1 MVDALPQFSAIIPEL
16 VTAGM
21 ICAALMTDLFL
32 RHRTQYAGYVLVQL
46 ALVFVAVWTLINL
59 WAPQAEVFNNLLI
72 IDQLSRLMKLF
83 IAVVAFGVFWYSR
96 QYVVQQ
102 NMPVGEY
109 YVLGLCSVLGMM
121 ILVSSYHFMTLFM
134 GLELFSLPVYAMVAL
149 NRDSKVSTEAAM
161 KYFVIGAMGSGMLLY
176 GLSML
181 YGATQTLQ
189 MSEAANAI
197 SSTAAANDLIL
208 VFALVFVLA
217 GVAFKLGAVPFHMWV
232 PDVYDGSPNSVTL
245 FISTAP
251 KIAALG
257 MAFRLLTT
265 AMPDLAEQWQAILI
279 VLSIASMAT
288 GNLLAIAQSSIKR
301 MLAYSSIAHIGYTLL
316 GVIAV
321 TQEGYGSALFYLLTY
336 VFMTAAAF
344 GILTLLSRE
353 GYEVQWIEDLQ
364 GLSER
369 NPWLAFMML
378 LVMFSMAGI
387 PPLVGFMAKV
397 AVLEALIS
405 VNLIWLAALA
415 LVFAIVGAYYYI
427 RVVKV
432 MYFEQS
438 QTKEP
443 LECPVDLKALASV
456 NCLALLIL
464 GLFPGGL
471 FHLCH
476 AVI

>member
-1 MVDALPQFSAIIPEL
+1 
-16 VTAGM
+16 
-21 ICAALMTDLFL
+21 
-32 RHRTQYAGYVLVQL
+32 
-46 ALVFVAVWTLINL
+46 
-59 WAPQAEVFNNLLI
+59 
-72 IDQLSRLMKLF
+72 
-83 IAVVAFGVFWYSR
+83 
-96 QYVVQQ
+96 
-102 NMPVGEY
+102 
-109 YVLGLCSVLGMM
+109 
-121 ILVSSYHFMTLFM
+121 
-134 GLELFSLPVYAMVAL
+134 
-149 NRDSKVSTEAAM
+149 
-161 KYFVIGAMGSGMLLY
+161 MGSGMLLY

-181 YGATQTLQ
+181 YGATQTLH
-189 MSEAANAI
+189 MEGVASAI
-197 SSTAAANDLIL
+197 TSTAAAHDLIL

-245 FISTAP
+245 FVSTAP
-251 KIAALG
+251 KIAALA
-257 MAFRLLTT
+257 MTFRLLLTT
-265 AMPDLAEQWQAILI
+265 MPNLAQQWQPMLI

-288 GNLLAIAQSSIKR
+288 GNLLAIAQTNFKR

-344 GILTLLSRE
+344 GLLTLLSRQGHE
-353 GYEVQWIEDLQ
+353 IQWIDDLQ

-387 PPLVGFMAKV
+387 PPMVGFMAKV

-415 LVFAIVGAYYYI
+415 LVFAIIGAYYYI
-427 RVVKV
+427 RVIKV
-432 MYFEQS
+432 MYFEKPHTQ
-438 QTKEP
+438 EP
-443 LECPVDLKALASV
+443 VDCPIDLKALASV
-456 NCLALLIL
+456 NCLALLVL
-464 GLFPGGL
+464 GLLPGGL

-476 AVI
+476 VVI